1 MLSNTHYTVS
11 VDLLQEAISQL
22 PIFDQRLDLTVPTG
36 NFFYDTWKISDTFK
50 NTVWEELLL
59 TLPINFG
66 QARLMRLKPG
76 EAYYSHADMDDRY
89 HLNLI
94 GEKSFLVNLDD
105 RRMFST
111 VPDRK
116 WYLMDAGFRHS
127 AVNFS
132 NKDRIQLVV
141 RKLLTHGII
150 KNPIKVNIS
159 CDSDSHDFRYL
170 FDDIF
175 SPWLNRKNKLGAI
188 NDFKLVD
195 EHQVSFVT
203 EQSLASELKEMCPEK
218 FKINL

>member
-22 PIFDQRLDLTVPTG
+22 PIFDQRLDLTVSTG
-36 NFFYDTWKISDTFK
+36 DFFYDKWSISDTFK
-50 NTVWEELLL
+50 NTVWEELLS
-59 TLPINFG
+59 TLPTNPG

-105 RRMFST
+105 RSMFST

-132 NKDRIQLVV
+132 NTDRIQLVV
-141 RKLLTHGII
+141 RKLLTHGMI
-150 KNPIKVNIS
+150 KNPIEVNIS
-159 CDSDSHDFRYL
+159 CDSKSHDFRYL

-188 NDFKLVD
+188 DYFKLVH
-195 EHQVSFVT
+195 EHQVSFIT
-203 EQSLASELKEMCPEK
+203 EQSLVPELQEMCPEK
-218 FKINL
+218 FEIKL

>member
-1 MLSNTHYTVS
+1 MLADTHYTVS
-11 VDLLQEAISQL
+11 IDLLQEAVSQL
-22 PIFDQRLDLTVPTG
+22 PIFDQRLDLTVSTG
-36 NFFYDTWKISDTFK
+36 DFFYDSWKISDTFK
-50 NTVWEELLL
+50 NTIWEELLL

-66 QARLMRLKPG
+66 QARLMKLKPG

-94 GEKSFLVNLDD
+94 GEKSFLVNIDD
-105 RRMFST
+105 QSMFLT
-111 VPDRK
+111 IPDRK

-150 KNPIKVNIS
+150 KNPIKVDIS
-159 CDSDSHDFRYL
+159 CNSNFHDFRYV

-175 SPWLNRKNKLGAI
+175 SPWLNRKNKLGSIDA
-188 NDFKLVD
+188 FKLVD
-195 EHQVSFVT
+195 EHQVSFIT
-203 EQSLASELKEMCPEK
+203 EHNCIKELELMCPEN
-218 FKINL
+218 FKIKL